1 MTDGSFQV
9 AWQEA
14 GKGDPLILLHGI
26 GGGSASWAA
35 QLEGL
40 SDRFRVIAWD
50 MPGYGGSSP
59 LDDVT
64 FPALARALKSL
75 IDRLD
80 LKTPHIV
87 GHSIGG
93 MVAQEFAAT
102 YKDDLRTLVLSA
114 TSPAFGRPDG
124 DFQRQFIKSRLAP
137 LEAGQ
142 TMADVA
148 RSVVP
153 ELVGPK
159 ADEAARSAAKD
170 CMSRVP
176 PETYRSMMECLVT
189 FDLRDAL
196 GAIPVP
202 ALLIAGETDTQAPAP
217 MMEKMASKIPGASYV
232 CLPGTGHLANME
244 QPAAFNAA
252 LTTFLTEHPMGE
264 TNVPC

>member
-1 MTDGSFQV
+1 MTDGSFQI

-14 GKGDPLILLHGI
+14 GRGEPLVLLHGI

-35 QLEGL
+35 QLEAL

-59 LDDVT
+59 LDEVT
-64 FPALARALKSL
+64 FPALSRALKSL

-80 LKTPHIV
+80 LKKPHIV

-102 YKDDLRTLVLSA
+102 YPDDVSTLTLSA

-124 DFQRQFIKSRLAP
+124 DFQKQFVASRLAP
-137 LEAGQ
+137 LNAGQ

-148 RSVVP
+148 ASVVP

-159 ADEAARSAAKD
+159 AGEAAKAEAWE
-170 CMSRVP
+170 CMSQVP

-189 FDLRDAL
+189 FDRRDAL
-196 GAIPVP
+196 GSITVP
-202 ALLIAGETDTQAPAP
+202 TLLLAGETDTQAPAP
-217 MMEKMASKIPGASYV
+217 MMEKMASKVTGARYV
-232 CLPGTGHLANME
+232 CLPGTGHLANIE
-244 QPAAFNAA
+244 QPSAFNAA
-252 LTTFLTEHPMGE
+252 LTTFLTERRMGE
-264 TNVPC
+264 QNVTC